1 MLAASGGEFRASDE
15 ELVASDGVF
24 VAAFLKVVIAYWKP
38 KVEF

>member
-1 MLAASGGEFRASDE
+1 MLAASGGEFR
-15 ELVASDGVF
+15 ASDGVF

>member
-15 ELVASDGVF
+15 ELVASDGEF
-24 VAAFLKVVIAYWKP
+24 FAGFLKVVAGYGKP